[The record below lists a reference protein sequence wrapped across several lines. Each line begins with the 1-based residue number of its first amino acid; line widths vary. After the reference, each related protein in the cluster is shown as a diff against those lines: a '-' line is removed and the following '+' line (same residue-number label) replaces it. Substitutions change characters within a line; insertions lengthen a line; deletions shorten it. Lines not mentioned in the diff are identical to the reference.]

1 MPHTDRTASADAE
14 RPPEVAVIFAGLL
27 TASFVGLWV
36 YMSVL
41 PETVPA
47 NPQAFKFDF
56 APYYAAW
63 YAASVGHDFYETETG
78 QGGLHGNVFADLK
91 ADMGINRSFSAYIYP
106 PQFAWMGSWI
116 ARVRYETAQTCWV
129 WISAG
134 LWLTCVGALIGRGL
148 AGRPVFSAC
157 LVILSLM
164 YPPMAY
170 SLSLG
175 QVNIML
181 FALIVS
187 AAWLMARDRSVL
199 AGALLGVAALVK
211 PHLGLLWIYLL
222 WKRQWKAA
230 GSCVVTVL
238 ILTGGALV
246 SLGIEPFRTYV
257 FDVLPRISGGQAYI
271 ANQSVYGVL
280 ARVFVTDPVYLF
292 TDRLMESRSWIDML
306 SLAAGLAIIVL
317 TFRAIP
323 RDGRSPETVSLEFAA
338 VICALLLANKIAT
351 IHHFTWVWLAIPAY
365 AAAVLRGAA
374 RPPRNEIIA
383 FVVGVGLLFLTW
395 KFFAWFS
402 GHAGLLRLLACNTF
416 AGALLIWICLVR
428 HLRRAMNL
436 ATPTQPS

>member
-1 MPHTDRTASADAE
+1 MPAADRKKSADAE
-14 RPPEVAVIFAGLL
+14 RPPKVAAVFACLL
-27 TASFVGLWV
+27 TAGFVGLWT
-36 YMSVL
+36 YMSVSE
-41 PETVPA
+41 ETHE
-47 NPQAFKFDF
+47 FKFDF

-63 YAASVGHDFYETETG
+63 YAAGVGHDFYETETG
-78 QGGLHGNVFADLK
+78 KGGLHGNVFADLK
-91 ADMGINRSFSAYIYP
+91 EDMGIDGDFSAYIYP
-106 PQFAWMGSWI
+106 PQSAWMGIWI
-116 ARVRYETAQTCWV
+116 ARIRYETAQTCWV

-134 LWLTCVGALIGRGL
+134 LWLACVGAMIGRGL
-148 AGRPVFSAC
+148 ARRPVFSAC

-164 YPPMAY
+164 YPPMAR
-170 SLSLG
+170 SLELG
-175 QVNIML
+175 QVNIVL

-187 AAWLMARDRSVL
+187 AVWLMARDRSVL

-211 PHLGLLWIYLL
+211 PHLGLLWLYLL
-222 WKRQWKAA
+222 WKRRWRAA

-280 ARVFVTDPVYLF
+280 ARVFVSDPAYLF
-292 TDRLMESRSWIDML
+292 ADRLMESHFWIDML

-323 RDGRSPETVSLEFAA
+323 RDCRSSESVSLEFAA

-365 AAAVLRGAA
+365 ATAVLRGAV

-383 FVVGVGLLFLTW
+383 FVVGVGMLFLTW
-395 KFFAWFS
+395 KFFAWFNGQS
-402 GHAGLLRLLACNTF
+402 GLLRLLACNTF
-416 AGALLIWICLVR
+416 AGALLIWICLIR
-428 HLRRAMNL
+428 LLRRAGHVV
-436 ATPTQPS
+436 PSA

>member
-1 MPHTDRTASADAE
+1 MPAADRTTSAEAR
-14 RPPEVAVIFAGLL
+14 RPPEVVAIFACLL
-27 TASFVGLWV
+27 TASFVCLWI
-36 YMSVL
+36 YMTVL
-41 PETVPA
+41 PETLSGDPR
-47 NPQAFKFDF
+47 AFKIDF

-78 QGGLHGNVFADLK
+78 KGGLHGNVFADLK
-91 ADMGINRSFSAYIYP
+91 EDMGIDRNFSAYIYP

-129 WISAG
+129 WINAG
-134 LWLTCVGALIGRGL
+134 LWLACVGALIGRVL
-148 AGRPVFSAC
+148 ARRPVFAAC
-157 LVILSLM
+157 LVILSLL

-175 QVNIML
+175 QVNIAL

-222 WKRQWKAA
+222 WKRQWRAA
-230 GSCVVTVL
+230 GSCVATVL

-257 FDVLPRISGGQAYI
+257 FDVLPKISGGQAYI

-280 ARVFVTDPVYLF
+280 ARVFISDPAYLF
-292 TDRLMESRSWIDML
+292 TDRLMESHFWIDML

-323 RDGRSPETVSLEFAA
+323 RDQRSSETVSLEFAA
-338 VICALLLANKIAT
+338 VIGTLLLANKIAT
-351 IHHFTWVWLAIPAY
+351 IHHFTWVWLAVPAY
-365 AAAVLRGAA
+365 ATAALRGAA

-402 GHAGLLRLLACNTF
+402 GHSGLLRLLACNTF
-416 AGALLIWICLVR
+416 AGAMLIWICLVR
-428 HLRRAMNL
+428 HLRRVMTL
-436 ATPTQPS
+436 GTPSQPS